1 MNEEVSLI
9 IEDVI
14 ERMNHA
20 IKHLDKELGHVR
32 AGKANPKML
41 DGVMVEYYGSL
52 TPLAQVAN
60 VNTPD
65 ARTIA
70 IQPWEKAM
78 IAPIEKAIINANLGF
93 NPDNNGE
100 IVRVNVPVLTEERR
114 RELVREASQLGE
126 AAKISLR
133 SARKDANDLLK
144 KLLKEG
150 LSEDLEKDAIQE
162 VQDLTNKYNKKV
174 DEIISKK
181 EKEILTV

>member
-20 IKHLDKELGHVR
+20 IEHLDKELGHVR

-41 DGVMVEYYGSL
+41 DGVMVDYYGSL
-52 TPLAQVAN
+52 TPLSQVAN

-78 IAPIEKAIINANLGF
+78 IVPIEKAIITANLGF

-100 IVRVNVPVLTEERR
+100 IVRVNVPILTEERR
-114 RELVREASQLGE
+114 RELVKEASQLGE

-133 SARKDANDLLK
+133 SVRKDANDFLK
-144 KLLKEG
+144 KLL
-150 LSEDLEKDAIQE
+150 
-162 VQDLTNKYNKKV
+162 
-174 DEIISKK
+174 
-181 EKEILTV
+181 